1 MSVGWKCKCG
11 HMNVCK
17 DARVGTHIMLG
28 VCEESCGSSNIMI
41 PFEKVQVCEEHDGF
55 FDDNDGKR
63 ICKTCEDDPAIA
75 ELYEVSE

>member
-28 VCEESCGSSNIMI
+28 VCETGCRSSNIMI
-41 PFEKVQVCEEHDGF
+41 PFE
-55 FDDNDGKR
+55 
-63 ICKTCEDDPAIA
+63 
-75 ELYEVSE
+75 EVVVFNPTTGDFE

>member
-28 VCEESCGSSNIMI
+28 VCETGCRSSNIMI
-41 PFEKVQVCEEHDGF
+41 PFE
-55 FDDNDGKR
+55 
-63 ICKTCEDDPAIA
+63 
-75 ELYEVSE
+75 EVSE